1 MVANPCRIASTV
13 HDCMNEN
20 GLPADGIEDGKRE
33 SLGQKAMITLVSLAV
48 DAAIKAERLD
58 VSVKIG

>member
-1 MVANPCRIASTV
+1 MVANPCRIAPTV
-13 HDCMNEN
+13 HDCMDEN

-48 DAAIKAERLD
+48 DPAIKAE
-58 VSVKIG
+58 